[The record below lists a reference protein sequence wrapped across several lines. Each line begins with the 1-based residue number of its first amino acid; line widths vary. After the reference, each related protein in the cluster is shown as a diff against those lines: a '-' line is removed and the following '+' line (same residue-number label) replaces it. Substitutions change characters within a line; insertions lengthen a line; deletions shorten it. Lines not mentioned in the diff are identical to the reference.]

1 MRVLFHIIGWLALA
15 LFGLQCKES
24 TMMIVKGEKSYFKA
38 KYKGKITLNA
48 TETAIE
54 SIVPDGYLEVR
65 ENDKEFSATGN
76 SKGDIVYH
84 LDDHGRSLSQS
95 SEEGR
100 EFTSGILRD
109 LITNGFDAEE
119 RMYRVHRRGGARAVL
134 DEINHMKIEP
144 IKGMYFR

>member
-1 MRVLFHIIGWLALA
+1 MDIVLSLYYVSAALRDSWYIIFFPKGFNKVYSMKVLFHIIGWLALA

-100 EFTSGILRD
+100 E
-109 LITNGFDAEE
+109 
-119 RMYRVHRRGGARAVL
+119 
-134 DEINHMKIEP
+134 
-144 IKGMYFR
+144 